1 MKKTVRDTTG
11 KLGIDQALR
20 ALKRLE
26 KTLERRVGR
35 LPGGRYA
42 VVVTSIINEGRQGGT
57 QNAFCIVGDQVLK
70 RAIETHAV
78 DVQRTMTNID
88 EMMPP
93 ADFFLSMPG
102 NAVDRARRLRNILQ
116 TAWKFHVAGTQ
127 FADTKQMYTVVQRN
141 SSMAFPWWDEIA
153 RVTFSNSAVD
163 NAEVSQRVFRY
174 IAPRV
179 FQMLKNKEIEK
190 MDL

>member
-1 MKKTVRDTTG
+1 MKKTRDTTG
-11 KLGIDQALR
+11 KLGIDQASR

-42 VVVTSIINEGRQGGT
+42 VVVTSVVNEGRQGGT
-57 QNAFCIVGDQVLK
+57 QNAFRIVGDHVLK
-70 RAIETHAV
+70 RAIETHAA

-88 EMMPP
+88 EMLPP

-102 NAVDRARRLRNILQ
+102 NAEDRARRLRSILQ
-116 TAWKFHVAGTQ
+116 TAWKIHVAGTP
-127 FADTKQMYTVVQRN
+127 FAATKQMYTVVQRN
-141 SSMAFPWWDEIA
+141 PNMAFPWWDEIA
-153 RVTFSNSAVD
+153 RVPFANNAVD

-190 MDL
+190 MGL